1 MGKISRIKKLEKTAA
16 PRMVE
21 IPQYKVLIDGKVKI
35 MRPLDYAFATTAE
48 GREGKIIGRAP
59 SVWEP
64 VNPHPDYTALNE
76 AFEGMK
82 VESPEDIQA
91 QIKERMERE
100 KL

>member
-21 IPQYKVLIDGKVKI
+21 IPQYKVLIDGKVEI
-35 MRPLDYAFATTAE
+35 MRPLAYAFATTAE

-64 VNPHPDYTALNE
+64 VNPRPDYSALNA
-76 AFEGMK
+76 AFERMK
-82 VESPEDIQA
+82 LEDVQA
-91 QIKERMERE
+91 EIKERMERE
-100 KL
+100 QL